1 MLPSKPYLKPFAWAF
16 QKHSPYLQLFN
27 HHLQIMEEIGT
38 LQKLHQKY
46 KPPPQVCIDQAGSPI
61 SFKSCLTAFL
71 ALSGWL
77 IINPKYLLKRT
88 TL

>member
-1 MLPSKPYLKPFAWAF
+1 MLPSKPYTKPFAWAF
-16 QKHSPYLQLFN
+16 QKNSPYLKLFN
-27 HHLQIMEEIGT
+27 HHLQIMEEMGT

-46 KPPPQVCIDQAGSPI
+46 KPPSQVCIDQAGSPI